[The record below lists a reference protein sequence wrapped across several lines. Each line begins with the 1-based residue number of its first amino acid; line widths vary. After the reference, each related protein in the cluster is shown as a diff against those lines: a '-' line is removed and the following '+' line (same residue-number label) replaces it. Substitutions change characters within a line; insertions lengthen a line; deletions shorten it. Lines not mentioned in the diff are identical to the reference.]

1 MKGGAIVV
9 CVEGVKYRAAFDRIF
24 LPGIRDFAQR
34 HDYELIVAAG
44 SEVRERL
51 RGEPANAALAEIP
64 PSWLKLFAIES
75 VQARGFRHVLYLDAD
90 VFVSAVAEDYFSLL
104 PEETVSA
111 IIEET
116 IPESKVHLWRAACGL
131 APAKDFRM
139 INAGVMYLSG
149 DAGVALIRDVIALI
163 REKGADIDF
172 RNRVFEQPIVSDF
185 MLRHPA
191 FKRMRYL
198 YNTLLY
204 SDRGHRLPEVQR
216 IRSTVNRF
224 CSRVPATSRLR
235 TIWFSVLFLMHG
247 TYARGNRKLMSDLLD
262 EGRFVHFAGMND
274 EWCIARPFIRR

>member
-24 LPGIRDFAQR
+24 LPGIRDFALR
-34 HDYELIVAAG
+34 HQYELIVVAV

-51 RGEPANAALAEIP
+51 RGEPANATLAKVP

-75 VQARGFRHVLYLDAD
+75 VQARGFRHILYLDAD
-90 VFVSAVAEDYFSLL
+90 VFVSAVAEDYFALL

-116 IPESKVHLWRAACGL
+116 IPVTKAHLWREACGL
-131 APAKDFRM
+131 APSEDFRM

-149 DAGVALIRDVIALI
+149 DAGAAFIWDVIAFI
-163 REKGADIDF
+163 RENRTKINF
-172 RNRVFEQPIVSDF
+172 RTRVFEQPIVSDF

-224 CSRVPATSRLR
+224 CSRVPPASRLR
-235 TIWFSVLFLMHG
+235 TIWFSVLFRMCG
-247 TYARGNRKLMSDLLD
+247 TYARGNRTLMSSLLD
-262 EGRFVHFAGMND
+262 EGRFIHFAGMND
-274 EWCIARPFIRR
+274 EFCITRSFIRR